1 MRVQV
6 PVSQDK
12 PLAMPQR
19 MPYEVAAS
27 ALTAL
32 MQRKAG
38 GKLAIRS

>member
-32 MQRKAG
+32 MQRTLSG
-38 GKLAIRS
+38 RPVILP